1 MARINLRDYLRE
13 IDDLIDAGRTDEA
26 IAHSRYILE
35 LYPKHVETYRLLG
48 KAYLEIKR
56 YSDAADVLQRVLSSI
71 PDDFISHLGM
81 SIIREDENN
90 FDAAIWHME
99 RAFEMQPSNAA
110 IQEELRRL
118 YGRRDGLEP
127 TKIHLTRGAL
137 ARMYAKGDLHE
148 QAIAEINATLAQEPQ
163 RTDLKVLLAKM
174 YAEIGQSID
183 SIKICSNILQTFPN
197 CKEAI
202 IILAKILPGT
212 ERAEE
217 AANYHRRLQALDPY
231 AAHISPSLPTPE
243 QVPDNVITIERLEW
257 TPGDTDEEK
266 DIRPDWAA
274 SLGVEIETG
283 SEDEEDFQNWLVD
296 STDMEKTPAFTP
308 ESLDIET
315 ASSSDDLDDMFVS
328 ESLSDQEDHLSD
340 TGKTEEEAP
349 EPEKQIPDFMQSAGW
364 ELSED
369 SSDEPSLPLEF
380 EDESDDIEDGISPGQ
395 IPEWLQSMSPH
406 SMDADVKE
414 QEGVEESLKGAS
426 VNWLDEQTP
435 GATDSI
441 VTWLTAKNLFD
452 KDDNVGPTSDFASDF
467 DESEDKLPPDTKSPE
482 NQQSMDED
490 IPDWLRDLG
499 EVSKPTLPQ
508 EEIGD
513 LDIQTPD
520 MIQSSSDESDSQQMN
535 LSDEIEDEDVHKVP
549 IDEIPEWQIGDF
561 QKQQSEPGAPT
572 PSSKD
577 QSEFEISFEEDA
589 TKWSEEISE
598 EAQEIQELHV
608 SKDGESIMDDQDKI
622 PELSPEDEDAALSWL
637 ESLAAK
643 QGADEEELLTAPDER
658 HSAPPDWVQQ
668 LAAES
673 ESTEEQIEK
682 AGDIPLQTGSGEA
695 EDSAPDFKPES
706 VNINEPDLS
715 DETIEEPE
723 GIPDWL
729 LDLVEDTTLEEEEP
743 VGSADEL
750 EYPLDEHAERPAEDF
765 LAELDQETTDEPIVT
780 TADSKFEEPP
790 LTVDDTRPTIVSD
803 QIDEVTLEP
812 EDEAETVPVPEEE
825 LPDWLKDLEI
835 DDESKPAAQEIDRED
850 SEIPEW
856 IMAEKLVDEALE
868 KAEPSQADEVQEV
881 DEETEI
887 LEPIMAEEADEVI
900 EEAIEIPELSQAV
913 ELPEAEEEPEIPEWI
928 MAEEADE
935 DTLEIPEPSQ
945 AVEAPE
951 GEEEPEIPEWVMAK
965 KVEEDSID
973 LPEPSQAAEAPEAEE
988 EPEIPEWIMAEEA
1001 EEATSEIPEPSHA
1014 TEKPLAEEEPDLPEW
1029 VIAEEAEEA
1038 TLEIPEPS
1046 QAVEAPE
1053 AGEEPEIPEWI
1064 VAEEIDE
1071 EVPEMDEEPVEGE
1084 MPSRINLNTA
1094 SLDALG
1100 RLPSIGPVIAKTIID
1115 YRETHGF
1122 FKDVDSLQD
1131 VPGIGPKTLET
1142 LWDLLYVDQEV
1153 ETAPVALS
1161 REEETLNEGRNALDS
1176 GDISKAYDHYSKLI
1190 EEDQLLE
1197 SVIED
1202 LIEAQKQFPVDIN
1215 IYELLG
1221 DAYMRTDQL
1230 QEAIDTYTKGEE
1242 LLA

>member
-90 FDAAIWHME
+90 FEAAIWHME

-137 ARMYAKGDLHE
+137 ARMYAKGDLYE

-174 YAEIGQSID
+174 YAEIGQSVE
-183 SIKICSNILQTFPN
+183 SIKICSNILQSFPN

-202 IILAKILPGT
+202 ILLAEILPNT

-274 SLGVEIETG
+274 SLGVEIETA
-283 SEDEEDFQNWLVD
+283 SEDEEDLQNWLVE
-296 STDMEKTPAFTP
+296 STDVEKTPAFTP

-315 ASSSDDLDDMFVS
+315 PLSIDDHDDIFAS
-328 ESLSDQEDHLSD
+328 ESLSDQDNQLRN
-340 TGKTEEEAP
+340 TGKTEEESLEA
-349 EPEKQIPDFMQSAGW
+349 EEQIPDFMQSAGW
-364 ELSED
+364 ELTED
-369 SSDEPSLPLEF
+369 STNEPSIPLEF
-380 EDESDDIEDGISPGQ
+380 EDESGEVEDGISPGK

-406 SMDADVKE
+406 SMDTDVTE
-414 QEGVEESLKGAS
+414 QEGVDENLKGAS

-441 VTWLTAKNLFD
+441 VTWLTAKNLFE
-452 KDDNVGPTSDFASDF
+452 KEDNEGPTSDFVSDI
-467 DESEDKLPPDTKSPE
+467 DEKEEIQPPHTTSPE
-482 NQQSMDED
+482 NQQSMDES

-499 EVSKPTLPQ
+499 EESKPKLPQ
-508 EEIGD
+508 EEIGEFD
-513 LDIQTPD
+513 LQTSD
-520 MIQSSSDESDSQQMN
+520 TIQSSSDESDSQQMS
-535 LSDEIEDEDVHKVP
+535 LSDEIEDEDLHKVP
-549 IDEIPEWQIGDF
+549 IEEIPEWQIGDV
-561 QKQQSEPGAPT
+561 QKPPSEPGAPT

-598 EAQEIQELHV
+598 EAQEIQEFHV
-608 SKDGESIMDDQDKI
+608 SKDGESIMDDKDKL

-643 QGADEEELLTAPDER
+643 QGVDEEELLTAPDER

-682 AGDIPLQTGSGEA
+682 AEDIPLITGSDEA
-695 EDSAPDFKPES
+695 EDLTPDFKPEP
-706 VNINEPDLS
+706 VDIIEPDLS
-715 DETIEEPE
+715 DETIAEPE

-729 LDLVEDTTLEEEEP
+729 LDLVEDTTLEEEDP
-743 VGSADEL
+743 VGLGDEL
-750 EYPLDEHAERPAEDF
+750 EYPRDEHAEKPAEDF
-765 LAELDQETTDEPIVT
+765 LAEWDQETTDEPFVT
-780 TADSKFEEPP
+780 TADSEFEEPP
-790 LTVDDTRPTIVSD
+790 LTVGDTRPTIVSD
-803 QIDEVTLEP
+803 QIDEVSLQP

-835 DDESKPAAQEIDRED
+835 DDESKPAAQEIDREK
-850 SEIPEW
+850 SKIPEW
-856 IMAEKLVDEALE
+856 MAAEKMVDEALE
-868 KAEPSQADEVQEV
+868 KDEPSQADEAQEV

-887 LEPIMAEEADEVI
+887 LEPIMAEEGNELI
-900 EEAIEIPELSQAV
+900 EEAIEIPELSQAD

-928 MAEEADE
+928 MAEEAEEDTLEIPEPSQAVEALEGEEEPEIPDWITAKEAEEATLEIPEPSQDVEAPGAEEEPEIPDWVIAEEADE

-945 AVEAPE
+945 AVEA
-951 GEEEPEIPEWVMAK
+951 
-965 KVEEDSID
+965 
-973 LPEPSQAAEAPEAEE
+973 LEAEE
-988 EPEIPEWIMAEEA
+988 EPEIPEWI
-1001 EEATSEIPEPSHA
+1001 
-1014 TEKPLAEEEPDLPEW
+1014 W
-1029 VIAEEAEEA
+1029 
-1038 TLEIPEPS
+1038 
-1046 QAVEAPE
+1046 
-1053 AGEEPEIPEWI
+1053 
-1064 VAEEIDE
+1064 AEEIVE

-1084 MPSRINLNTA
+1084 TPSRIDLNTA

-1100 RLPSIGPVIAKTIID
+1100 RLPSIGPVIAKSIID

-1131 VPGIGPKTLET
+1131 VPGIGLKTLET
-1142 LWDLLYVDQEV
+1142 LSDLLYVDHEV
-1153 ETAPVALS
+1153 ETAPVPLS
-1161 REEETLNEGRNALDS
+1161 PEEETLNEGRNALDS
-1176 GDISKAYDHYSKLI
+1176 GDIPKAYDHYSKLI
-1190 EEDQLLE
+1190 EEDQLLD

-1202 LIEAQKQFPVDIN
+1202 LIEAQNQFPVDIN
-1215 IYELLG
+1215 LFELLG

-1230 QEAIDTYTKGEE
+1230 QKAIDTYTKAEE